1 MELNGFLFKRLKM
14 IHIEQEKQDFFPK
27 VEIKDYNV
35 LTDGQKCVGTLV
47 KNNIRRYENIRKI
60 ATGQEDDDSNGCL
73 LDYPY
78 FKESYELL
86 VLYLSKQRALDVY
99 TKSIQ
104 QISFIKKHEFVL
116 VLYAIPVTYYY
127 KMTQF
132 KSVNVKLLN

>member
-1 MELNGFLFKRLKM
+1 M

-60 ATGQEDDDSNGCL
+60 ATGQEDDYSNGCL

-78 FKESYELL
+78 FKEIYELL

-132 KSVNVKLLN
+132 KSVNVKLLNWKV

>member
-1 MELNGFLFKRLKM
+1 M

-60 ATGQEDDDSNGCL
+60 ATGQEDDYSNGCL

-104 QISFIKKHEFVL
+104 QISFIKKPEFVL

-132 KSVNVKLLN
+132 KSVNVKLLNWKV